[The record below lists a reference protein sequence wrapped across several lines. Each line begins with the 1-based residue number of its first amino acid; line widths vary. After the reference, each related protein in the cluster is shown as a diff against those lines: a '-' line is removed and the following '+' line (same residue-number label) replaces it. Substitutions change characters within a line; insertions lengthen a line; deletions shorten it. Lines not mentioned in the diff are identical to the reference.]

1 MKHRSHTA
9 AGLIKSTTSV
19 SIFTPLNTTTLLQ
32 KQTLLSQKHRLYLRR
47 ILPYQ
52 KYHLLRH
59 RSHPSWNRHQFRRIH
74 LSNHPC
80 QHRLYLKFRL
90 SSHPKYPWT
99 RPNPLSCP
107 RLLPVPCSH
116 RLSRSSYRHP
126 VHLPCFRHSSSALP
140 GLYPLPVFAPVW
152 LLPRL
157 GW

>member
-32 KQTLLSQKHRLYLRR
+32 KQTLLSQKHRLYRRR

-59 RSHPSWNRHQFRRIH
+59 RSHPSWNRYQFRRIH

-99 RPNPLSCP
+99 RSNPLSYALIRRTASP
-107 RLLPVPCSH
+107 SGSENRVISSRGRL
-116 RLSRSSYRHP
+116 
-126 VHLPCFRHSSSALP
+126 FRIPNS
-140 GLYPLPVFAPVW
+140 
-152 LLPRL
+152 LPRAL
-157 GW
+157 SVSLNFAFIFLVVGAAP

>member
-1 MKHRSHTA
+1 MFSVCFFDEVSSKK
-9 AGLIKSTTSV
+9 LIV

-32 KQTLLSQKHRLYLRR
+32 KQTLLSQKHRLYRRR

-59 RSHPSWNRHQFRRIH
+59 RSHSSWNCHQFRRIH

-99 RPNPLSCP
+99 RPNPLKWIDENNVD
-107 RLLPVPCSH
+107 RLYFPDFYLED
-116 RLSRSSYRHP
+116 
-126 VHLPCFRHSSSALP
+126 
-140 GLYPLPVFAPVW
+140 
-152 LLPRL
+152 
-157 GW
+157 